1 MVIGVYGIIG
11 SGKSTVARIFKENFN
26 FKVIDV
32 DKIGHEVLGFPEVKE
47 KLLKEFGDMILKDD
61 GVGIDNKILG
71 DIAFSNKVKKKLLEN
86 IMWPF
91 MTKIIESKIKENNRV
106 LIDAAVL
113 YSAGWDKFCDYT
125 IYVYSFVPIII
136 LRLLKKNKYSFI
148 KIYHIIRAQKNIIR
162 DSFRADFKI
171 NNSFKLDYIYKKV
184 DCIWKK
190 ISA

>member
-26 FKVIDV
+26 FNVIDV

-61 GVGIDNKILG
+61 GVDIDNKILG

-91 MTKIIESKIKENNRV
+91 MTEIIESKIKENNRV

-190 ISA
+190 IST

>member
-11 SGKSTVARIFKENFN
+11 SGKSTVARIFKEVYGFS
-26 FKVIDV
+26 VIDV
-32 DKIGHEVLGFPEVKE
+32 DETGHKVLGFPEVKQ
-47 KLLKEFGDMILKDD
+47 KLLKEFGDMILKSNGID
-61 GVGIDNKILG
+61 IDNKILG

>member
-26 FKVIDV
+26 FNVIDV

-61 GVGIDNKILG
+61 GVDIDNKILG

-91 MTKIIESKIKENNRV
+91 MTEIIESKIKENNRV

>member
-26 FKVIDV
+26 FNVIDV

-61 GVGIDNKILG
+61 GVDIDNKILG

>member
-61 GVGIDNKILG
+61 GVDIDNKILG

-91 MTKIIESKIKENNRV
+91 MTEIIESKIKENNRV

>member
-32 DKIGHEVLGFPEVKE
+32 DKIGHEVLCFPEVKE

-91 MTKIIESKIKENNRV
+91 MTEIIESKIKENNRV

>member
-26 FKVIDV
+26 FNVIDV

-190 ISA
+190 IST

>member
-61 GVGIDNKILG
+61 GVDIDNKILG

>member
-61 GVGIDNKILG
+61 GVDIDNKILG

-190 ISA
+190 IST

>member
-26 FKVIDV
+26 FNVIDV

-61 GVGIDNKILG
+61 GVDIDNKILG

-91 MTKIIESKIKENNRV
+91 MTEIIESKIKENNRV

-125 IYVYSFVPIII
+125 IYVYSFIPIII